1 MQTFS
6 WHKLFQFHWCFW
18 IWKLLKG
25 REKVTKNINIFGY
38 LKNEKSFLFEIKSI
52 FHSFWGHLV
61 KKQKENVSFRYI
73 IGVTLLEL
81 FFLKRYENKYENLG
95 NNKSFKL
102 NFVLKTFQTKCLSAK
117 SLSTQI
123 EFPFCTLP
131 QIYYFIFIW
140 EKDPWLVISQWACY

>member
-1 MQTFS
+1 MA
-6 WHKLFQFHWCFW
+6 
-18 IWKLLKG
+18 LLNLKIVEG
-25 REKVTKNINIFGY
+25 REKITKNINIFGH

-52 FHSFWGHLV
+52 FHSFGGHLV
-61 KKQKENVSFRYI
+61 KKQKQNASFRYI
-73 IGVTLLEL
+73 IGVTLLEV
-81 FFLKRYENKYENLG
+81 FFLKRYENKCENLG

-102 NFVLKTFQTKCLSAK
+102 SFVLKTFQTKCLSAK

-140 EKDPWLVISQWACY
+140 EKDPWLVISQ

>member
-1 MQTFS
+1 MA
-6 WHKLFQFHWCFW
+6 
-18 IWKLLKG
+18 LLNLKIVEG
-25 REKVTKNINIFGY
+25 REKITKNINIFGY

-52 FHSFWGHLV
+52 FHSFGGHLV
-61 KKQKENVSFRYI
+61 KKQKQNASFRYI
-73 IGVTLLEL
+73 IGVTLLEV
-81 FFLKRYENKYENLG
+81 FFLKRHENKCENLG

-102 NFVLKTFQTKCLSAK
+102 SFVLKTFQTKCLSAK

-140 EKDPWLVISQWACY
+140 EKDPWLVISQ